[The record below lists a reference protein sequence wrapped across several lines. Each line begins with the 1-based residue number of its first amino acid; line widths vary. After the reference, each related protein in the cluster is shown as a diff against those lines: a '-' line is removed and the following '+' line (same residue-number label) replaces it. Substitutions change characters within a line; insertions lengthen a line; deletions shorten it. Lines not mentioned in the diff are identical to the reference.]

1 MDGLTYGW
9 TGPNFRKALLFKNI
23 TSKEKI
29 KDSSIRFF
37 EYKNILGKIREEQRL
52 THKQNNKS
60 SAVVVMYVNYKIT
73 GCS

>member
-9 TGPNFRKALLFKNI
+9 TGPNFRKAL
-23 TSKEKI
+23 KI

-37 EYKNILGKIREEQRL
+37 EYKNILRKIRGE
-52 THKQNNKS
+52 QNNKS

-73 GCS
+73 GFS